1 MSANFAV
8 IFLVKN
14 DILTLKKEVVTSER
28 CFLGIAFVHVNFFCE
43 YCGME
48 CAFLTPKIGVQKT
61 IPIVVKIISNL
72 KKIISNIF

>member
-1 MSANFAV
+1 MSANFAA

-14 DILTLKKEVVTSER
+14 DISTLKTEVVTLAQ

-48 CAFLTPKIGVQKT
+48 SGFLPPKIGR
-61 IPIVVKIISNL
+61 
-72 KKIISNIF
+72 